1 MIWGYALFS
10 VIVSGWL
17 FEKRCW
23 QSAITA
29 VIFFGVLYFGIT
41 AIPWAA
47 FILIATLLAW
57 QVGGAKIAV
66 LSILGWSFMLFS
78 GVWPQAMLSVYIPLG
93 KADPGLGMV
102 AGLDMDLIAN
112 IADRNIQSWSLKRKE
127 KLGLSG

>member
-10 VIVSGWL
+10 VIVCGWL
-17 FEKRCW
+17 FEKRGW

-47 FILIATLLAW
+47 FILIATLLA
-57 QVGGAKIAV
+57 V

-78 GVWPQAMLSVYIPLG
+78 GAWPQAMLSVYIPLG